1 MQLKEGLEAMKIN
14 RKDLLENYNKLS
26 EEVSRGM
33 SRDKQ
38 IYNELHAKY
47 LDAIQP
53 KVKKKIIRNKSPRV

>member
-33 SRDKQ
+33 SRDRRN
-38 IYNELHAKY
+38 YDELYAKY
-47 LDAIQP
+47 LNTAQS
-53 KVKKKIIRNKSPRV
+53 KTKKKIIQNRLPRA

>member
-1 MQLKEGLEAMKIN
+1 MKIKY
-14 RKDLLENYNKLS
+14 KDLLENYTKLS

-33 SRDKQ
+33 GRDKQ

-47 LDAIQP
+47 LDATQP